1 MRDFSWSASQQ
12 VVERL
17 LQVRGSVQRQKL
29 TDFFDR
35 LTLDPLSLS
44 EEHFTDEE
52 GNIYHLVV
60 FDRWLVTY
68 HIDDAVKQVNLLA
81 LELS

>member
-1 MRDFSWSASQQ
+1 MSEFTWSASQQ

-17 LQVRGSVQRQKL
+17 LQIRGTGQRQKV

-35 LTLDPLSLS
+35 LSSDPLGNSKEDFL
-44 EEHFTDEE
+44 DED

-60 FDRWLVTY
+60 FDRWLITY
-68 HIDDAVKQVNLLA
+68 HIDDAIRQVNVLA